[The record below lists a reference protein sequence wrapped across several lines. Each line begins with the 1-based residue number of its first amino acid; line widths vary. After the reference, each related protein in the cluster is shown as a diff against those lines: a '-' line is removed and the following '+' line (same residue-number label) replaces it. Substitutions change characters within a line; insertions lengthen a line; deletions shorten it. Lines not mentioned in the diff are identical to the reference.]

1 MKKMLMAVVAI
12 VLIVVI
18 SVSATFAYLTSEA
31 EVVNTFTVGDVEITL
46 DEADVN
52 EYGEMLNSD
61 NEVFEDGDTLAARV
75 ETNEYK
81 LIPGHT
87 YTKDPI
93 IHVDEESEKCWL
105 YAKIT
110 NGLGAD
116 ATINIDTTL
125 WTLID
130 EANNVYSY
138 NTPVEADADV
148 TVFTTFTYSSAIE
161 DPSVDATKND
171 ENSKITVTAYAV
183 QYDGFKDN
191 AAGAWDATFGA

>member
-93 IHVDEESEKCWL
+93 IHVDEKSEKCWL
-105 YAKIT
+105 FAKIT

-116 ATINIDTTL
+116 ATIDIDTTQ

-130 EANNVYSY
+130 PANNVYSY
-138 NTPVEADADV
+138 NTPVEAKANV

-161 DPSVDATKND
+161 DPSVDATEND

-183 QYDGFKDN
+183 QYDGFEDN
-191 AAGAWDATFGA
+191 ATRAWTETFGA